1 MVRTVGKPVFSIR
14 WIVAGTAAV
23 LTTLAVLG
31 VTGVM
36 ERRTRNVLADEIET
50 RLLLEARN
58 LALASS
64 SALLT
69 DYPELVLAPLLKEM
83 QARQRELAMIV
94 VLDRSGII
102 QGHPDVRRIGTRF
115 ARPNGLQRIPFPA
128 PRRRNESLEG
138 NGTILLVSAP
148 ILDADGRILG
158 TALVGMNRSHIEQ
171 AINQI
176 GKQQP
181 LILVAF
187 LLTGFAASF
196 FLMSILLRPIAT
208 LRSGIERIGRGD
220 LSTPVKLADKTE
232 FGLLAEAV
240 NEMSSALRRAQGE
253 MVERARLAHEMELA
267 RQIQRSLLPSKPTVA
282 GEFII
287 SGEQWAAAEVGG
299 DYFDVLSL
307 PDGKIALAVADVSGK
322 GLAGCLVTSMIF
334 SLLRAYHSTHPS
346 PASLLAALDERLGEI
361 LQRGNF
367 VTMFY
372 GVLDPESG
380 RLVYSSAGH
389 NPTLVYRRDAERVEW
404 LRSKGIPLGAIRGG
418 AIRGTLEDSVL
429 HLATGDVLVQFTD
442 GLNETV
448 TPKDQEQ
455 FGFERMERV
464 VLDAARAGARE
475 VLDRLHGTVGGWR
488 GDALPMDDETVLIVS
503 RENAPDPE
511 RLIATRAGDS
521 VSDAAAALRRFAL
534 AEERGTC
541 LRLQADFDALN
552 RVDEWLEQSEILRGL
567 PNSAVEML
575 NLALYEACANVV
587 EHGYDE
593 DATQTFELWWISGS
607 GNGITSPRGSFLIRD
622 QGKPFR
628 PESWKPTNFRNPAAR
643 KRGRGLGLDII
654 YRTMREV
661 AYHPGTELGN
671 ITVLDWDPLMIRTR
685 EPEARHVSQ

>member
-1 MVRTVGKPVFSIR
+1 MVRAPGRPVFSIR

-50 RLLLEARN
+50 RLLLEVRN

-64 SALLT
+64 GALLT

-83 QARQRELAMIV
+83 RARQPELAMIV
-94 VLDRSGII
+94 VLDRSGVI

-115 ARPNGLQRIPFPA
+115 APPKDLQRIPFPA
-128 PRRRNESLEG
+128 PQRRNESLEG
-138 NGTILLVSAP
+138 NETILLVSAP
-148 ILDADGRILG
+148 VLDADGRVLG

-196 FLMSILLRPIAT
+196 FLMSVLLRPIGA
-208 LRSGIERIGRGD
+208 LRAGIERIGRGD
-220 LSTPVKLADKTE
+220 LSTPVELADRTE

-287 SGEQWAAAEVGG
+287 RGEQWAAAEVGG

-307 PDGKIALAVADVSGK
+307 PHGKIALAVADVSGK

-334 SLLRAYHSTHPS
+334 SLLRAYHSSHPS

-372 GVLDPESG
+372 GILDPESG
-380 RLVYSSAGH
+380 RLIYSSAGH
-389 NPTLVYRRDAERVEW
+389 NPTLVYRRESERVEW
-404 LRSKGIPLGAIRGG
+404 FRSKGIPLGAIRGG
-418 AIRGTLEDSVL
+418 AIRGTLEDSVI
-429 HLATGDVLVQFTD
+429 HLAPGDVLVQFTD
-442 GLNETV
+442 GISETV
-448 TPKDQEQ
+448 APVDQEQ

-464 VLDAARAGARE
+464 VLDAARSGARE
-475 VLDRLHGTVGGWR
+475 VLDRLHDTVGSWR
-488 GDALPMDDETVLIVS
+488 GDGLPTDDETVLVVS
-503 RENAPDPE
+503 RESAAEPE
-511 RLIATRAGDS
+511 RPAAARAGGS
-521 VSDAAAALRRFAL
+521 APDAAATLRRFAL

-541 LRLQADFDALN
+541 LRLEADFGALN
-552 RVDEWLEQSEILRGL
+552 RVDAWLEQSGILGGL
-567 PNSAVEML
+567 PHTAAEML

-587 EHGYDE
+587 EHSYDE
-593 DATQTFELWWISGS
+593 DATQTFELWWNGS
-607 GNGITSPRGSFLIRD
+607 GDGGKPPRGSFFIRD
-622 QGKPFR
+622 RGKPFR
-628 PESWKPTNFRNPAAR
+628 PEPWKPANFRNPEVR
-643 KRGRGLGLDII
+643 RRGRGLGLDII
-654 YRTMREV
+654 YRTMSGV

-671 ITVLDWDPLMIRTR
+671 ITVLDWDPLMIRAR
-685 EPEARHVSQ
+685 EPEPRHA